1 MRRGERRGETDI
13 YSFYL
18 VVEGAAAAAAEAV
31 GVGVPLNLMTGPDS
45 AGGEEEGGRS

>member
-1 MRRGERRGETDI
+1 VRRGETDI

-18 VVEGAAAAAAEAV
+18 VVERGAAAAAAEAV